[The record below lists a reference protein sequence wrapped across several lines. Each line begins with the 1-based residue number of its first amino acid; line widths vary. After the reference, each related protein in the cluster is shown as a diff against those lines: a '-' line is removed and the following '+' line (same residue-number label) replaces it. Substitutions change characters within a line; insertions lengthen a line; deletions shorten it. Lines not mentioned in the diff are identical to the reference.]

1 MKGHC
6 NALRCNYCGRF
17 ISFSKPRWNYTPFDA
32 NALEPPDD
40 VNICEKCYNR
50 LSEKDLALIKSIAW
64 IPLTKIEV
72 K

>member
-17 ISFSKPRWNYTPFDA
+17 ISFSKPRWNYTPFDV
-32 NALEPPDD
+32 NAVEPPDD
-40 VNICEKCYNR
+40 INICEKCF
-50 LSEKDLALIKSIAW
+50 SALTPEDIARIKSIAW
-64 IPLTKIEV
+64 QPLIKIEV